1 MSFEIL
7 DIILIAMML
16 ISGLLAMVRGFSREI
31 LSISSWVIA
40 ALAGYFFYQTLS
52 PTVNDFLVKNVGN
65 LPEILSHIVAGL
77 IIFVIVLIIVSLI
90 TYKIADFIVDSRVGV
105 LDRTLGFIFGAVR
118 GLLLIVVMYMF
129 VINFIPDATPK
140 WVVNAKSAPM
150 LQSIGEGIQNNLP
163 EDPTGFIKEK
173 LGISLGGDET
183 EGQDT

>member
-65 LPEILSHIVAGL
+65 LPEILSQIVAGL
-77 IIFVIVLIIVSLI
+77 IIFVIVLIIVSQ
-90 TYKIADFIVDSRVGV
+90 IADFIVDSRVGV